1 VARYVERNQYDWF
14 STFWKLAVFVGIILL
29 AILVVYPWKG
39 FWPMFILILAGL
51 WMYIGLV
58 TRTSGYLCAKCGK
71 AFQVPTTV
79 NFFTQSAVGKNPDGT
94 YYSYKNLTCPHCGKQ
109 SKARV
114 VKRVGAKQA
123 QGSGRMLK

>member
-1 VARYVERNQYDWF
+1 MARYVDRNQYDWV
-14 STFWKLAVFVGIILL
+14 STIWKLAIFLGVILL

-51 WMYIGLV
+51 WMYISLV
-58 TRTSGYLCAKCGK
+58 SRKSGYVCAKCGK

-79 NFFTQSAVGKNPDGT
+79 NFFTSSAVGKNPDGT

-109 SKARV
+109 SKARL
-114 VKRVGAKQA
+114 VKRVGAREA
-123 QGSGRMLK
+123 QGSGKLLK